1 VGITAAAGTHTC
13 PLLVAR
19 RKFWSRPI
27 SKPNSSLVPSHSFEL
42 WDDTNPPIRY
52 LCLAKSLFCITIS
65 LCQHWTICAPAAIL
79 RSSSLRSCSFSR
91 IKHMFSVSVSVIVV
105 RRTTVI
111 QIDLCLTLLPF
122 LRITFVI
129 HGRLEMPPVKEVSRQ
144 TCSLKANVCSLAC

>member
-1 VGITAAAGTHTC
+1 MGITAAAGTHTC

-19 RKFWSRPI
+19 RTRWSRPI
-27 SKPNSSLVPSHSFEL
+27 SKPGTSRGPRLLLHSRA
-42 WDDTNPPIRY
+42 PRPRARY
-52 LCLAKSLFCITIS
+52 LCLAKSLLDVTIS

-111 QIDLCLTLLPF
+111 QIDLCLALLPF
-122 LRITFVI
+122 LRMTLRNPWST
-129 HGRLEMPPVKEVSRQ
+129 GARAPKPVPAQ
-144 TCSLKANVCSLAC
+144 TRSFKALVCSLAC